1 MKNLIIVTARL
12 FLGFFIIYIFPWSL
26 SKNWRASR
34 DENELDNHAATKTDP
49 DSFRHFLI
57 HCRRCKWMFT
67 GWQVMSLVVDNTD
80 RRNLTPADSPAS
92 QQPYTATT
100 HRPVAHTVSWQ
111 DAKSSP
117 PTPTETRPGTPE
129 SHWFECALTSFPPS
143 TWGDSLRCD
152 LMSTALKGKC
162 NLFKHPNTPLPRY
175 RHSSQLSVLLW
186 KSNDPQAWDNAP

>member
-1 MKNLIIVTARL
+1 MKNLTIVTARL

-111 DAKSSP
+111 DAVKP
-117 PTPTETRPGTPE
+117 
-129 SHWFECALTSFPPS
+129 A
-143 TWGDSLRCD
+143 
-152 LMSTALKGKC
+152 
-162 NLFKHPNTPLPRY
+162 HPNG
-175 RHSSQLSVLLW
+175 
-186 KSNDPQAWDNAP
+186 NEAWDTRISLVRVRPDFVPTVHLGRQSKMWSNVYCSKRKM